1 MSNLYELK
9 IVATGEV
16 RDADGN
22 LVENVPI
29 EQTVTVTEEQLKAMA
44 EAAKKEES

>member
-1 MSNLYELK
+1 VAQLYQMTFT
-9 IVATGEV
+9 ATGEV

-29 EQTVTVTEEQLKAMA
+29 ETTRVVTAE
-44 EAAKKEES
+44 EAAEILGHSEGEPS